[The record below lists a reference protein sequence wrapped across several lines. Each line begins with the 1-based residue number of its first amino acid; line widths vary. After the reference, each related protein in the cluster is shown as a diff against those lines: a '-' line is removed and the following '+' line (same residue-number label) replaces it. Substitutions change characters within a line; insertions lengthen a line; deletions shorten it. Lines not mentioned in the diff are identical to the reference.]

1 MDNKLKIITCEVG
14 KIAKVDWV
22 ENKLEKL
29 QEKVKG
35 CIEFFDLDN
44 ETTIICNDE
53 GKINGMGLN
62 RSIRDNDNKIIDI
75 IGGDFIIVGMKN
87 NGDLKSL
94 DEKQIEKLI
103 DKYKFPEQFFMDNG
117 EIFSIIYEP
126 KVNKKSTIER

>member
-1 MDNKLKIITCEVG
+1 MTVG
-14 KIAKVDWV
+14 KIAMVDWV

-62 RSIRDNDNKIIDI
+62 RSIRDNDNKILDI
-75 IGGDFIIVGMKN
+75 IGGDFIIVGMKK

-103 DKYKFPEQFFMDNG
+103 NKYKFPEQFFMDNG
-117 EIFSIIYEP
+117 EIFSIMYEP
-126 KVNKKSTIER
+126 KVKEKRAIER

>member
-14 KIAKVDWV
+14 KIARVDWV

-35 CIEFFDLDN
+35 YIEFFDLDN

-62 RSIRDNDNKIIDI
+62 RSIRNDENKIIEI

-103 DKYKFPEQFFMDNG
+103 NKYKCPEQFFMDNG
-117 EIFSIIYEP
+117 EIFSITYEP
-126 KVNKKSTIER
+126 KVNEKSTIER